1 MHTILKQLRKL
12 ADDELLAV
20 SEAIDLE
27 LERRLEGT
35 QEHCESARQRARDR
49 QQSYRRETGAGAP
62 PISAVGLGR
71 SRKAA

>member
-1 MHTILKQLRKL
+1 MHAILKELRQL

-27 LERRLEGT
+27 LERRLVGVE
-35 QEHCESARQRARDR
+35 EPCESARQRARDR
-49 QQSYRRETGAGAP
+49 QQSYQRETGAGAP

-71 SRKAA
+71 ARRAA

>member
-1 MHTILKQLRKL
+1 MHAILKQLQKL
-12 ADDELLAV
+12 ADDELMVV

-27 LERRLEGT
+27 LERRLDAIEGY
-35 QEHCESARQRARDR
+35 CESARQRARDR

-71 SRKAA
+71 SRRAA

>member
-1 MHTILKQLRKL
+1 MNTILKQLQRL

-20 SEAIDLE
+20 SEAIDVE
-27 LERRLEGT
+27 LERRLEGMPA
-35 QEHCESARQRARDR
+35 HCESARQRARDR
-49 QQSYRRETGAGAP
+49 QQSYRRVTGAGAP